1 MRQRTAGTIAE
12 LWRYPV
18 KSMLGE
24 QRSQL
29 AIGARG
35 SLGDRAKALR
45 DLNTGR
51 IASAKRFPRLLEFRA
66 RYEVEPTYN
75 TPGRIEIATPAGRTI
90 CADDLVR
97 HLHAGAGRPAARFRH
112 SSHNRQSP

>member
-29 AIGARG
+29 AITPRG

-51 IASAKRFPRLLEFRA
+51 IASAKNSRGSSTSVHGTKLSRLTTLRGESKSQHQRVGPLRRRSGSIHDYFR
-66 RYEVEPTYN
+66 
-75 TPGRIEIATPAGRTI
+75 
-90 CADDLVR
+90 
-97 HLHAGAGRPAARFRH
+97 
-112 SSHNRQSP
+112 